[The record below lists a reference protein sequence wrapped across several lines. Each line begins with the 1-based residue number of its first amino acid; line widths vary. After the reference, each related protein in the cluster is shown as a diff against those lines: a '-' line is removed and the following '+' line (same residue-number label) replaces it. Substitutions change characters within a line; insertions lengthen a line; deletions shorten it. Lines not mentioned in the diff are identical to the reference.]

1 MRSRYAST
9 PAASPE
15 ASAEPPFH
23 CPVCHRSIAAEARV
37 SGGAVP
43 PDLASL
49 VTANT
54 PGWEPRQ
61 GLCRDCARRFG
72 SALDALRR
80 HGISMESMPILPTPL
95 RIGAP
100 DAYRGRGVTIAFLD
114 SGFYAHP
121 DLVTPTNRILAYH
134 SIFAADGDV
143 TSLETNDVASWHGMM
158 TSVVATGNG
167 GLVAG
172 FYRGIASE

>member
-9 PAASPE
+9 PAASPD
-15 ASAEPPFH
+15 AVAEPPFH

-54 PGWEPRQ
+54 PGWEPRL
-61 GLCRDCARRFG
+61 GLCRDCARRF
-72 SALDALRR
+72 SNALEALRR
-80 HGISMESMPILPTPL
+80 HSVSADAMPILPTPL

-100 DAYRGRGVTIAFLD
+100 DEYRGRGVTIAFLD
-114 SGFYAHP
+114 SGFFAHP
-121 DLVTPTNRILAYH
+121 DLVEPTDRIVHY
-134 SIFAADGDV
+134 
-143 TSLETNDVASWHGMM
+143 
-158 TSVVATGNG
+158 
-167 GLVAG
+167 
-172 FYRGIASE
+172 